1 MIKYLSLCLVAIF
14 AQSNIQVTAQCT
26 EAKDAEMAKYMK
38 LTKTQDAQGCSQCGM
53 LALYFC
59 SAKYS
64 VKEEDV
70 QKVGA
75 LITAC
80 KTNIRNMGQPYCCPD
95 YLNKEPQWGIMAG
108 KSDGQQS
115 AGSATSTKEK
125 GTTDNPNITN
135 SNAAQNKDYRTSGDG
150 LNKLINNPEFMQDI
164 IKLGT
169 EDFSLAK
176 LDSYFAKYV
185 PEYSNFKINPGTIDL
200 NNLYYANSE
209 GVSTEVLADKLGSLL
224 KLNPSQTQNMKNI
237 FTGNT
242 NGLINNLSKD
252 FGNSLYERGKDKE
265 VDYAVDY
272 AVDFFQS
279 KLGDGG
285 VNSALIDIG
294 GGLLGAFALG
304 LTKRLEEKEALQIM
318 LAKVETDNS
327 IYVNGSI
334 SHTKEKEDLIMHH
347 KANKKMPNDLSP
359 LIGTVDYAG
368 AIKDYSE
375 AINLYKQNPDR
386 AYYLHIAYLNRAK
399 CKMQTGDYRASVVD
413 YYFADGI
420 LDNILA
426 GKFADRS
433 LKTIYPIGYYDA
445 QNKKTYAK
453 GKIRSS
459 IGTLTYTDKV
469 VVLIDRAFA
478 KYRLADYNGAIADC
492 KEAGI
497 TISEKNIIASGK
509 ANDYKDIV
517 QGIIAMAQFGLG
529 DFKSSYTSFAN
540 ANLNDDLISDK
551 DNDGI
556 IDLLDKDKAGL
567 AFYLDAIEGLATAEY
582 NGIPDYFPID
592 IIQIKGLAAY
602 KAGKT
607 DEAIITYE
615 KLVRSETDKLLYGV
629 DKKIFTKIGGD
640 ISSVYSTLSSFY
652 YTKGDKTK
660 AIELLDE
667 AIKLNPNH
675 LEYYFKRGT
684 YRKEMG
690 NTKEADADF
699 KIVKNPKLLTE
710 LRKSVEYYE
719 TKYTEYNA
727 INNHAEVYSI
737 LKQALKVYPENS
749 MFLLWMVKELKVEK
763 NAAKGFEVA
772 GLMPSNSYKAHLLKS
787 VANGYAGNVKEQEE
801 EMFLAF
807 EGGVNFQYANLFEV
821 NQMPF
826 YCKLFIKYG
835 SKANNNFAI
844 PFLDKEQKEQ
854 MVKSHDSSTIAL
866 SKQYKNIK
874 GFEKTFKIIQ
884 KGSLSKMLGNI
895 EEYLDALNDDNF
907 NTESSA
913 IYALDKIECLF
924 LLNKKE
930 EAIKF
935 AQKIDGKLKIEDV
948 SINVAA
954 EYTNRPLRTIQNI
967 SRGGCN

>member
-1 MIKYLSLCLVAIF
+1 MKMIKYLVFCLLAILV
-14 AQSNIQVTAQCT
+14 QSNMQVTAQCT

-38 LTKTQDAQGCSQCGM
+38 LTKTQDEQGCSQCAM

-64 VKEEDV
+64 VKTEDV

-108 KSDGQQS
+108 NANPADPGLNSQNQHQTEA
-115 AGSATSTKEK
+115 AG
-125 GTTDNPNITN
+125 
-135 SNAAQNKDYRTSGDG
+135 QNKDYRTAGDG

-169 EDFSLAK
+169 EDFSLVK
-176 LDSYFAKYV
+176 LDGYLSKYV
-185 PEYSNFKINPGTIDL
+185 PEYSNFKINPATIDL

-209 GVSTEVLADKLGSLL
+209 GVSTDVLADKLGSLL
-224 KLNPSQTQNMKNI
+224 KLSPTQTQSMKNI

-304 LTKRLEEKEALQIM
+304 LTKRLEEKEALQVM

-327 IYVNGSI
+327 IYVSGS
-334 SHTKEKEDLIMHH
+334 SHTKDQEDLFIHF

-386 AYYLHIAYLNRAK
+386 AYYLYIAYLGRAK
-399 CKMQTGDYRASVVD
+399 CKMQTGDYRASIVD

-420 LDNILA
+420 LDNILTE
-426 GKFADRS
+426 KFVDKS
-433 LKTIYPIGYYDA
+433 LKTIYPIGYYDL
-445 QNKKTYAK
+445 QNKKTFAK

-459 IGTLTYTDKV
+459 IGTLTYKDKV

-529 DFKSSYTSFAN
+529 DFKSSYSSFAN

-567 AFYLDAIEGLATAEY
+567 AFYLDEIEGLATAEY
-582 NGIPDYFPID
+582 NGIPDYFPFD

-607 DEAIITYE
+607 DEAILTYE
-615 KLVRSETDKLLYGV
+615 KLVSSETDKLVYGV

-660 AIELLDE
+660 AIGLLDE

-690 NTKEADADF
+690 NTKEADSDF

-710 LRKSVEYYE
+710 LRKSVAYFE

-737 LKQALKVYPENS
+737 LKQALKVYSENS

-763 NAAKGFEVA
+763 NAAKALDVA
-772 GLMPSNSYKAHLLKS
+772 ALLPSNSYKAHILKS

-807 EGGVNFQYANLFEV
+807 DGGLAFQEANLFEI
-821 NQMPF
+821 NQLPF

-835 SKANNNFAI
+835 SKTNNNFVV
-844 PFLDKEQKEQ
+844 LNVDKEQMIKT
-854 MVKSHDSSTIAL
+854 HDSLTIAL
-866 SKQYKNIK
+866 TKQYKNIK
-874 GFEKTFKIIQ
+874 GFEKTLKIIM
-884 KGSLSKMLGNI
+884 KASLSKSLGNI
-895 EEYLDALNDDNF
+895 EELLEALNQKNE
-907 NTESSA
+907 TELSS
-913 IYALDKIECLF
+913 IDALDKIECLL

-935 AQKIDGKLKIEDV
+935 AQKIEGKYKMEDA
-948 SINVAA
+948 SNDFA
-954 EYTNRPLRTIQNI
+954 EQTNRPLRTIQNI